1 MSILIVGAGAAG
13 GYLGARLIAGG
24 RDVTFL
30 VHPPALARLS
40 AEGLRVRHA
49 TGLQTIPVD
58 AVTVSELRGC
68 YDVIVVAVR
77 TNVVSSAI
85 NDISQAVA
93 PGTRIVPLMNGI
105 SHLSMLT
112 AAFGLEVVLGAA
124 ARLAT
129 SQLPDG
135 TIQELIP
142 GVQLE
147 IGQLDGGRTEA
158 LARVVA
164 ELSVENVAVRVAAD
178 VLMAMW
184 EKFAFIT
191 ATAVLTCLAGDV
203 IGPIAR
209 TAGGPALARR
219 VLIEVASVAAAEGYP
234 LPGPVLAGLD
244 STLTDP
250 ASMFAPSMF
259 RDLSAGRPVET
270 TVLLALAVRARRHGI
285 DTPLLD
291 AALVV
296 IDVQTQKYGGR
307 DDSPQHGWGHSPAR
321 PTEV

>member
-1 MSILIVGAGAAG
+1 MVGAGATG
-13 GYLGARLIAGG
+13 GYVGAQLVAAG

-30 VHPPALARLS
+30 VHDRTRARLNS
-40 AEGLRVRHA
+40 SGLRVRGGDGIS
-49 TGLQTIPVD
+49 TTRVN
-58 AVTVSELRGC
+58 AVTVQGLQGP
-68 YDVIVVAVR
+68 YDVVILGVRSDVVGQ
-77 TNVVSSAI
+77 AI
-85 NDISQAVA
+85 NDIAGAV
-93 PGTRIVPLMNGI
+93 GLRTRIVPLMNGMA
-105 SHLSMLT
+105 HVPLLT
-112 AAFGLEVVLGAA
+112 AAFGDDVVLGAV

-164 ELSVENVAVRVAAD
+164 ELSVENVAVSVAAD

-250 ASMFAPSMF
+250 GSMFAPSMF

-270 TVLLALAVRARRHGI
+270 TVLLDLAVRARRHGI

-307 DDSPQHGWGHSPAR
+307 DDSPQHRWGHPSAR